1 MIPAK
6 NTVFEFKKVFTAN
19 SIQGNGKKLNNT
31 VGSKQINPECEIP
44 QNLLTSSISYR
55 LTKQQKE
62 KNNGSLKDI
71 VRQKPNVTYVDSQFK
86 KSDVKYIDIYLGNW
100 RNFNKTQILDVVK
113 RLLLCTF
120 VKWWNNHI
128 TIM

>member
-6 NTVFEFKKVFTAN
+6 NAAFEFRKVFTAN
-19 SIQGNGKKLNNT
+19 SIYRENGKKLNNT

-86 KSDVKYIDIYLGNW
+86 EI
-100 RNFNKTQILDVVK
+100 R
-113 RLLLCTF
+113 C
-120 VKWWNNHI
+120 
-128 TIM
+128 